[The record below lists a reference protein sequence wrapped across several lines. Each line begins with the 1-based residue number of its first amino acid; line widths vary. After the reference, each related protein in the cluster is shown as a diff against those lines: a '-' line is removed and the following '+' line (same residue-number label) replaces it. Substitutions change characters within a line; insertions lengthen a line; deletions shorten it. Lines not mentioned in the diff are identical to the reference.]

1 MAMTLMVAQNPARH
15 IQTAID
21 EAIEI
26 LNCVWVITLERFVL
40 IDNPKREWKV
50 HQFDEAYA
58 HIPLP
63 ARMKPS
69 DYIRRENSEFRVVNH
84 MEMAPDKPHPVY
96 RDEDGFK
103 VFNLYR
109 GNAPFP
115 EPVETDDAITPQ
127 TSAGPKT
134 YLDHLSYI
142 YGSPEKLD
150 HALKWMAHLLYRPE
164 RRINH
169 GLCLSGK
176 QGTGK
181 STIAKVLTKLI
192 GPAYRTITPALFT
205 SDFQDWFMNIRLAI
219 VEEIREYGGHSSY
232 NKVKHYFTEDEIPI
246 NPKGK
251 TMFNIKNHV
260 HFMLFS
266 NHHYPL
272 PLEEGDRRIHYVE
285 SPALKQEPT
294 YYDELYNYLDLDGA
308 AAGVWAFGKYLKDK
322 VLPAVPDNFATKP
335 PPVTPEHIKS
345 VQAAANPI
353 EAFIDSRRAA
363 RKEFYAPRLIFDW
376 SELKADLKNKD
387 FGGDFGYI
395 LRNHHETMSVLARCN
410 ISREQHVIDKKK
422 RDVCWFNDDKEFD
435 AQVRHLFNDTSNEG
449 RRELTRILYRH
460 TEYGRAEDMEG
471 YDAEQYKAAMQAG
484 KPYSVPIK
492 PYKYPDFDD
501 LKK

>member
-1 MAMTLMVAQNPARH
+1 MIANPHPHMAMTLMVGQNPTRH
-15 IQTAID
+15 IQTATD
-21 EAIEI
+21 EATEI

-63 ARMKPS
+63 DRMKPS
-69 DYIRRENSEFRVVNH
+69 DYIRRENPEFRSVNH
-84 MEMAPDKPHPVY
+84 MEMSPDKPHPVY

-127 TSAGPKT
+127 TSAGHKT
-134 YLDHLSYI
+134 YLAHLSYI

-150 HALKWMAHLLYRPE
+150 HALQWMAHLLYRPE

-176 QGTGK
+176 HGTGK

-192 GPAYRTITPALFT
+192 GTAHRTITPALFT

-219 VEEIREYGGHSSY
+219 VEEMQEKGGYNSY

-251 TMFNIKNHV
+251 TMFNIRNHV
-260 HFMLFS
+260 HFLLFS
-266 NHHYPL
+266 NHPHPL
-272 PLEEGDRRIHYVE
+272 HLEEGDRRIHYVE
-285 SPALKQEPT
+285 SPAIEKEPE

-308 AAGVWAFGKYLKDK
+308 AAGVWEFGKYLKNK
-322 VLPAVPDNFATKP
+322 VLPTIPDNFATKP
-335 PPVTPEHIKS
+335 PPKTEEHTVATRASVNPMEDYIKGK
-345 VQAAANPI
+345 
-353 EAFIDSRRAA
+353 RADEH
-363 RKEFYAPRLIFDW
+363 EFYAPHHIFQW
-376 SELKADLKNKD
+376 KKLKSDLKDKD
-387 FGGDFGYI
+387 YGDFGYV
-395 LRNHHETMSVLARCN
+395 LRSSEATAKVLVKCN
-410 ISREQHVIDKKK
+410 ITREWHVINGK
-422 RDVCWFNDDKEFD
+422 RQDICWFNDDKEFD
-435 AQVRHLFNDTSNEG
+435 EKVRRLFADTTNEG
-449 RRELTRILYRH
+449 RKQLFDLFYRSSFERE
-460 TEYGRAEDMEG
+460 EYIAPSMRSEENR
-471 YDAEQYKAAMQAG
+471 
-484 KPYSVPIK
+484 
-492 PYKYPDFDD
+492 
-501 LKK
+501 

>member
-1 MAMTLMVAQNPARH
+1 MIANPHPHMAMTLMVGQNPTRH
-15 IQTAID
+15 IQTATD
-21 EAIEI
+21 EATEI

-63 ARMKPS
+63 DRMKPS
-69 DYIRRENSEFRVVNH
+69 DYIRRENPEFRVVNH
-84 MEMAPDKPHPVY
+84 IEMAPDKPHPVY

-115 EPVETDDAITPQ
+115 ETIETSQTARAPQ
-127 TSAGPKT
+127 TSAGPDT

-150 HALKWMAHLLYRPE
+150 HALQWMAHLLYRPE

-169 GLCLSGK
+169 GLCLSGS

-219 VEEIREYGGHSSY
+219 VEEMQEKGGYNSY

-251 TMFNIKNHV
+251 TMFNIRNHV
-260 HFMLFS
+260 HFLLFS
-266 NHHYPL
+266 NHPHPL
-272 PLEEGDRRIHYVE
+272 HLEEGDRRIHYVE
-285 SPALKQEPT
+285 SPAIEKEPE

-308 AAGVWAFGKYLKDK
+308 AAGVWEFGKYLKDK
-322 VLPAVPDNFATKP
+322 VLPTIPDNFATKP
-335 PPVTPEHIKS
+335 PPKTEEHTVATRAS
-345 VQAAANPI
+345 VNPMEDYI
-353 EAFIDSRRAA
+353 QSKRADGDGFYEAGHIFHWMRL
-363 RKEFYAPRLIFDW
+363 KE
-376 SELKADLKNKD
+376 DLKYD
-387 FGGDFGYI
+387 FSNVLRSGD
-395 LRNHHETMSVLARCN
+395 ETAKVLVKCN
-410 ISREQHVIDKKK
+410 ISREWHNINGK
-422 RDVCWFNDDKEFD
+422 RQDICWFNDDKKFD
-435 AQVRHLFNDTSNEG
+435 AQVRHLFSDLTNAG
-449 RRELTRILYRH
+449 RRELRRLVYGSP
-460 TEYGRAEDMEG
+460 EYSDDTG
-471 YDAEQYKAAMQAG
+471 YVDQEVYKA
-484 KPYSVPIK
+484 IK
-492 PYKYPDFDD
+492 EGNPLPPYKYPDFDE
-501 LKK
+501 